1 MSKVDR
7 LQEKEDTK
15 LLEDDNE
22 LLDDDYVSGKID
34 RQYGRRQIPQLQWF
48 YRDRESK
55 PRGPLTIHDM
65 RSCWVKGVI
74 DEHTIVF
81 ADGYEEWAPVNKVQE
96 LEWCIKT
103 PEVRVLTLVER
114 VRQRAMGLNVPGR
127 VERAA
132 SVASQQWKNGIVPP
146 VFPTP
151 AWERM
156 QRKKAERKAA
166 AKAAKEQAQ
175 VAEAAEAAPVA
186 A

>member
-81 ADGYEEWAPVNKVQE
+81 ADGYEEWAP
-96 LEWCIKT
+96 
-103 PEVRVLTLVER
+103 
-114 VRQRAMGLNVPGR
+114 RAMGLNVPGR